1 MKRTILIFI
10 SLLFFKSILL
20 AQNKEVS
27 NLLERVNQ
35 APSTNERKELLEE
48 LKEKLAAENKKAQEE
63 ADAIIKAK
71 KKIPI
76 RIYKEKVPLK

>member
-1 MKRTILIFI
+1 MKRANLIII
-10 SLLFFKSILL
+10 SLLFFKSILF

-27 NLLERVNQ
+27 NLLEKVNQ
-35 APSTNERKELLEE
+35 APSTNERKELIEE

-71 KKIPI
+71 EKMPI
-76 RIYKEKVPLK
+76 KIYKEKAPLK